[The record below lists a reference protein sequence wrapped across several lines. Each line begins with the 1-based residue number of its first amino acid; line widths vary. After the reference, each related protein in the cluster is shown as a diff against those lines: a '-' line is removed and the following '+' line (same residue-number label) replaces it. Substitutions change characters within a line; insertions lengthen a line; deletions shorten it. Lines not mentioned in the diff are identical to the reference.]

1 MTFDHDDDDERH
13 FTFDISVILTFW
25 HSNWLIDFESTIIKT
40 SQVVTTLQMLYI
52 KNDMKA
58 TRNFFMGL
66 YSFTMLLSNWYQLL
80 HHTL

>member
-40 SQVVTTLQMLYI
+40 SQVVTTLQMFTL
-52 KNDMKA
+52 KM
-58 TRNFFMGL
+58 TRKQLGNIFMGL
-66 YSFTMLLSNWYQLL
+66 YNSAIFLSNWKQLL
-80 HHTL
+80 HYTL